1 PRADDARCPLVR
13 YGRERT
19 LVAGDKRPELRQEA
33 CEAACAADYTPG
45 VADLIQLTV
54 TRYSPERDEAPRACT
69 YELPYQEYTTV
80 LEGLRQVQARY
91 DDTLSFR
98 WSCAQGKCGTCTVV
112 LNGRP
117 VLSCLTLLEP
127 GPARVDPPR

>member
-1 PRADDARCPLVR
+1 LRATITLRLTRFRPGLDA
-13 YGRERT
+13 
-19 LVAGDKRPELRQEA
+19 
-33 CEAACAADYTPG
+33 
-45 VADLIQLTV
+45 
-54 TRYSPERDEAPRACT
+54 APHEGM
-69 YELPYQEYTTV
+69 YQIPYQENMTV
-80 LEGLRQVQARY
+80 LEALRRVHAEQ

-127 GPARVDPPR
+127 GEAKLEPPRKGRVLRDLTTDVG

>member
-1 PRADDARCPLVR
+1 MADV
-13 YGRERT
+13 
-19 LVAGDKRPELRQEA
+19 
-33 CEAACAADYTPG
+33 
-45 VADLIQLTV
+45 IQLII
-54 TRYSPERDEAPRACT
+54 TRFQPEGEDAPRAST

-117 VLSCLTLLEP
+117 VLACLTLLAP
-127 GPARVDPPR
+127 GAARVEPPRRGRVLSDLVTDSP